1 MNEFGVNGLT
11 SETKIR
17 LLQVGFL
24 VGLVR
29 LELTASSSRTMRATN
44 CAIARR
50 VSEKRDILFFRTRK
64 GNKGQ
69 LNPYSPTMPLFLGLE
84 KRSNPRLLWQ
94 EFSAKL
100 YPMKYRHSFFIF
112 SALLSLT
119 FGLSQIVHAEENAST
134 TDSAATSSIVQ
145 TTTENTPEQNPDGT
159 YERALVQDVRSST
172 QQSTQGTQQLRTYVI
187 QYLSGPFK
195 NQITEIAGDAAN
207 NPYNVQP
214 VPGDKVLI
222 FIQPNPEGGA
232 PIAFLEGYDRRN
244 AMYGLLFLF
253 VLVMVFLAGWQGLKT
268 VFSMFISVLLIGL
281 VLIPSFLKGLNPVPI
296 AFALSAIFTGISSV
310 FAMGWNRKSLVTVIG
325 TLGGTCVAFIIASV
339 FSDWAHLNGLSS
351 EEDRL
356 FFSKNPTLQPQGLLF
371 AGIIIASMGVV
382 EDVAVSIA
390 SGVMEVRHANQKLG
404 FKDLFRSGMVI
415 GRDHMAALANTLV
428 FAYVGASISTLLLY
442 SQHGES
448 WAKFINF
455 DSVVDEIIRSMAGT
469 IGLVFTVPITA
480 LLAAWFALRPE
491 KTYQDPIKQVTG
503 YRPKDT
509 AMDRN

>member
-1 MNEFGVNGLT
+1 
-11 SETKIR
+11 
-17 LLQVGFL
+17 
-24 VGLVR
+24 
-29 LELTASSSRTMRATN
+29 
-44 CAIARR
+44 
-50 VSEKRDILFFRTRK
+50 
-64 GNKGQ
+64 
-69 LNPYSPTMPLFLGLE
+69 
-84 KRSNPRLLWQ
+84 
-94 EFSAKL
+94 
-100 YPMKYRHSFFIF
+100 
-112 SALLSLT
+112 
-119 FGLSQIVHAEENAST
+119 
-134 TDSAATSSIVQ
+134 
-145 TTTENTPEQNPDGT
+145 
-159 YERALVQDVRSST
+159 
-172 QQSTQGTQQLRTYVI
+172 
-187 QYLSGPFK
+187 
-195 NQITEIAGDAAN
+195 
-207 NPYNVQP
+207 
-214 VPGDKVLI
+214 
-222 FIQPNPEGGA
+222 
-232 PIAFLEGYDRRN
+232 
-244 AMYGLLFLF
+244 
-253 VLVMVFLAGWQGLKT
+253 MVFLAGWQGLKT

-325 TLGGTCVAFIIASV
+325 TLGGTCVAFIIASI

-509 AMDRN
+509 VMDRN